1 MSKSDKRM
9 QSNLN
14 IEQMGSLKH
23 WGAPPSSIADELDKQ
38 AAVDCGWGRLIFGQ
52 TYRSSRQLADKLR
65 DEGMGRRDVA
75 LYSRDPQVVVSQAP
89 QELFIDPSLTYRL
102 NLEQAELTEILA
114 DGITIRPLADARDIE
129 QINRIYKARSMVP
142 MRDGFFTYQQ
152 EHHELRILL
161 AVERQTG
168 RVVGCVTGVDHFR
181 AFEDP
186 DNGSSLWALAV
197 DPQCEHSGV
206 GEALVIALANAFK
219 SAGRSF
225 MDLSVM
231 HDNEQAIQLYEKLGF
246 FQVPVYCIKTKNAIN
261 EQLYIGPK
269 NDEKLNV
276 YAQIIVDEAY
286 RRGVAVEIVDAAG
299 GFFDLSLGGRTVS
312 CRESL
317 TDLTSAVAMS
327 RCDDKAVTRRF
338 LARAGLQVPEQEL
351 LEDEQQAIDF
361 LQRHQ
366 RIVIKPAR
374 GEQGAGVCVDLT
386 EPAEVVSAYALAA
399 GICDRVV
406 GERFMPGDDVRII
419 VINDQV
425 VAAAVR
431 RPASVVG
438 DGEHRVIELI
448 RKQSRRRAAATQGE
462 SVIPLDEETER
473 CVSDAGFA
481 MDQVLPRGE
490 RLKVRKTANLHTG
503 GTLQDVTDRLH
514 PVLVEAAIRGAQ
526 VLDMPLVGF
535 DFIVPDV
542 TLPEYVIIEANERPG
557 LANHEPQPTA
567 EKLLDM
573 LFPQTALANR

>member
-1 MSKSDKRM
+1 MSKSEKRM
-9 QSNLN
+9 HSNLN

-38 AAVDCGWGRLIFGQ
+38 AAVDCGWGRLLFGQ

-65 DEGMGRRDVA
+65 DEGLGRRDVA

-102 NLEQAELTEILA
+102 NLELAELDEVLA
-114 DGITIRPLADARDIE
+114 DGIEIRPLADATDIE
-129 QINRIYKARSMVP
+129 QVNRIYKARSMVP

-152 EHHELRILL
+152 THAELRILL
-161 AVERQTG
+161 AVEQQTG
-168 RVVGCVTGVDHFR
+168 QVVGCVTGVDHFR
-181 AFEDP
+181 TFEDP

-197 DPQCEHSGV
+197 DPQCEHAGV

-269 NDEKLNV
+269 NDQELNV

-286 RRGVAVEIVDAAG
+286 RRGIAVEIVDAAG

-351 LEDEQQAIDF
+351 LENEQQAIDF

-374 GEQGAGVCVDLT
+374 GEQGVGVCVDLT
-386 EPAEVVSAYALAA
+386 EPAEAVAAFTLAA
-399 GICDRVV
+399 GICERVV

-431 RPASVVG
+431 RPASIVG
-438 DGEHRVIELI
+438 DGEHRVIDLI

-481 MDQVLPRGE
+481 LDQVLPRGK

-503 GTLQDVTDRLH
+503 GTLQDVTERLH
-514 PVLVEAAIRGAQ
+514 PALVEAAIQAAQ
-526 VLDMPLVGF
+526 VLAMPLVGF

-542 TLPEYVIIEANERPG
+542 TRPEYVIIEANERPG